1 VNVEVIMP
9 KLGLT
14 MEEGTVI
21 RWLKK
26 AGEKVQKGEGLV
38 EVETDKVVQEVEAP
52 VTGVLIKIHAVNG
65 TVVPVVQVIGIISTE
80 AKSGTDPQSTSLFAK
95 STLGTRKRKTVTTEV
110 GKPQEALESEKKM
123 NKLIQKTGMK
133 ISRRAKRIAEQHGI
147 DIAEISLGSGPDG
160 RIVEKD
166 ILDYLESREEEN
178 SFIWRKLTPIQ
189 VRTAKRVTESFV
201 NIPHFY
207 IQKEVIAEKLLIL
220 KEKINV
226 ELDHSQGLYITISDL
241 VIKLTAATLA
251 KHLLANASWVDGRIK
266 IYQEINI
273 GLAVAIE
280 DGIVVPVI
288 RRASKK
294 HLSEI
299 AKERAVFVEKAHQG
313 LLKPDMMSG
322 GTFTITN
329 LGMVDIDSFSA
340 IINPPQS
347 AILAVG
353 AVKDRPVG
361 INGVVVLKPTVKL
374 TLSCDHRVL
383 GGVEGAAFLQTMSNY
398 IENPSQIIKGHI

>member
-1 VNVEVIMP
+1 MNVEVIMP

-26 AGEKVQKGEGLV
+26 AGEKVQEGEVLV
-38 EVETDKVVQEVEAP
+38 EIETDKVVQEVEAP
-52 VTGVLIKIHAVNG
+52 ATGVLTKIHAVNG
-65 TVVPVVQVIGIISTE
+65 AVVPVAQVIGIISME

-95 STLGTRKRKTVTTEV
+95 GTLVTRKRKTVTNEV
-110 GKPQEALESEKKM
+110 GKSQGAFKSKKRRG
-123 NKLIQKTGMK
+123 KLAQRTDMK
-133 ISRRAKRIAEQHGI
+133 ISRRAKRIAEQHCI
-147 DIAEISLGSGPDG
+147 DIAEISLGSGQDG
-160 RIVEKD
+160 RIIEKD
-166 ILDYLESREEEN
+166 ILNYLESREEEGG
-178 SFIWRKLTPIQ
+178 FVWKKLTHTQ
-189 VRTAKRVTESFV
+189 VRTAKRVTESFA

-220 KEKINV
+220 KGKMNV
-226 ELDHSQGLYITISDL
+226 ELNRSQGLHITVSDL
-241 VIKLTAATLA
+241 IIKLTAAALA
-251 KHLLANASWVDGRIK
+251 NHLLANASWVNGRIK
-266 IYQEINI
+266 IYQEINV
-273 GLAVAIE
+273 GLAVAI
-280 DGIVVPVI
+280 DNGIVVPVI

-294 HLSEI
+294 HLPEI
-299 AKERAVFVEKAHQG
+299 VKERVVLVEKAHQG
-313 LLKPDMMSG
+313 LLKPDMISG

-329 LGMVDIDSFSA
+329 LGMFDIDSFSA

-361 INGVVVLKPTVKL
+361 INQVVILKPTMKL

-383 GGVEGAAFLQTMSNY
+383 GGVEGAAFLQTMTNY
-398 IENPSQIIKGHI
+398 IENPSQIIK